1 MLALQDL
8 FRLKKEDTY
17 ESRMEFFGPVFE
29 KSVLEAMGSTGIIAP
44 DYRKSIDKL
53 RERLGLSEASAK
65 QLYLAAIEEKMKPM
79 VEWIVSEMERTMLT
93 QQQLSQR
100 RKKDM
105 GEDMFQTGKGAD
117 VSVFAVVAWILY
129 VMIVCL
135 HRYLKLDNIGCSRN
149 RSGSKSHER
158 YNEFGRFLYRE

>member
-1 MLALQDL
+1 
-8 FRLKKEDTY
+8 
-17 ESRMEFFGPVFE
+17 MEFFGPVFE

-44 DYRKSIDKL
+44 DYQKSIDKL
-53 RERLGLSEASAK
+53 RERLGLSEASAQ

-79 VEWIVSEMERTMLT
+79 LEWIVSEMERTMLS

-117 VSVFAVVAWILY
+117 VSIAVVAWILR
-129 VMIVCL
+129 VMICSL
-135 HRYLKLDNIGCSRN
+135 THASQLNDIGCSRN
-149 RSGSKSHER
+149 RSGSKPHER
-158 YNEFGRFLYRE
+158 HNEFGRFLHRE

>member
-8 FRLKKEDTY
+8 FGLETKDTY
-17 ESRMEFFGPVFE
+17 ESRMDVFGPIYE

-44 DYRKSIDKL
+44 EYRDKIDKL
-53 RERLGLSEASAK
+53 RDRLGLSEAAAE

-105 GEDMFQTGKGAD
+105 GEDLFQSGKGAD
-117 VSVFAVVAWILY
+117 VSLQNVVFRVNVRDEVGLIL
-129 VMIVCL
+129 
-135 HRYLKLDNIGCSRN
+135 
-149 RSGSKSHER
+149 
-158 YNEFGRFLYRE
+158 